1 MFLAFT
7 ALAQN
12 LLSTFARSCVAA
24 TSLGWSTK
32 DLVGQSQLWP
42 ALHQSGKFQPVS
54 TALLGKIGLLKTT
67 PRHSAAG
74 PDTTADSQDVPS
86 WNNGSQAEKSWRIVQ
101 T

>member
-42 ALHQSGKFQPVS
+42 ALHQRGKFQLVS
-54 TALLGKIGLLKTT
+54 TALLGKIGLLNQLLGTVLQDLT
-67 PRHSAAG
+67 PLQTVRMFPPG
-74 PDTTADSQDVPS
+74 TTATKQK
-86 WNNGSQAEKSWRIVQ
+86 NLGE
-101 T
+101 